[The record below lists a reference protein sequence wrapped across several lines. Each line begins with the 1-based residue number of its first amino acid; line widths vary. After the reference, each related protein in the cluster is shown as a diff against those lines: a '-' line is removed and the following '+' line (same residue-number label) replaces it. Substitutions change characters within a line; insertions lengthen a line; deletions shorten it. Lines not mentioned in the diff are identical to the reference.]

1 MNCELGLYEGF
12 PTIAD
17 LGFLISEIK
26 EKHLCFLQNTE
37 GYSSEIQHPIS
48 EIIVFI
54 ILRIQLVYNQ
64 AFGLYQ
70 IPEVTIQVFKYG
82 YCSIHFLF
90 WFSYD
95 FDLLC

>member
-12 PTIAD
+12 LTIAD

-48 EIIVFI
+48 EIIGNPSYTTSIQSSFWAVSNPRGYHTSLQIRLLFHTLLVLVL
-54 ILRIQLVYNQ
+54 LR
-64 AFGLYQ
+64 F
-70 IPEVTIQVFKYG
+70 
-82 YCSIHFLF
+82 
-90 WFSYD
+90 
-95 FDLLC
+95 